1 MISRN
6 LLSLVRCPDCRGSL
20 FGQSEN
26 LLCSSCGRAFPSAS
40 PDFLDLRPTQK
51 FADTTVYQDE
61 ALHVDARY
69 DIAGAPVLSA
79 RVRQDLLRKF
89 LKITPRDRLIDLGCG
104 NGRSLLWNR
113 ELGAWSVGVDVSSF
127 FSSEVRQVA
136 DLVVSDLRC
145 LPLANASFTKAV
157 SLDVLEHLSRD
168 DLSLMLSETARV
180 LSVGGQFFVYSHVMI
195 NSSLAFGLRLI
206 NTFARF
212 LERVG
217 VLDLAH
223 ERLRKSDHRN
233 PLADLDDL
241 HRMLR
246 KHRLHVI
253 KIRYYT
259 PLIGAFIE
267 NILVRVGEQFLRR
280 RAKRRSGGQDTARL
294 GELDRAVRAEAKLWI
309 EKRGVIYHILRL
321 VTWLMKLDLLLFG
334 RIKSGPFFAL
344 IERMPDPNPS
354 SPGVPAD

>member
-1 MISRN
+1 MISRT

-20 FGQSEN
+20 FGPPEN

-40 PDFLDLRPTQK
+40 PDFLDLRPTRE

-61 ALHVDARY
+61 ALHADARY
-69 DIAGAPVLSA
+69 DVASTPVLSA
-79 RVRQDLLRKF
+79 RLRQDLLRKF

-127 FSSEVRQVA
+127 FSSAVRQVT

-180 LSVGGQFFVYSHVMI
+180 LSVGGRLFVYSHVM
-195 NSSLAFGLRLI
+195 NLSSLSFGLRLI

-217 VLDLAH
+217 VLELAH
-223 ERLRKSDHRN
+223 
-233 PLADLDDL
+233 
-241 HRMLR
+241 
-246 KHRLHVI
+246 
-253 KIRYYT
+253 
-259 PLIGAFIE
+259 
-267 NILVRVGEQFLRR
+267 
-280 RAKRRSGGQDTARL
+280 
-294 GELDRAVRAEAKLWI
+294 
-309 EKRGVIYHILRL
+309 
-321 VTWLMKLDLLLFG
+321 
-334 RIKSGPFFAL
+334 
-344 IERMPDPNPS
+344 
-354 SPGVPAD
+354 

>member
-1 MISRN
+1 
-6 LLSLVRCPDCRGSL
+6 
-20 FGQSEN
+20 
-26 LLCSSCGRAFPSAS
+26 
-40 PDFLDLRPTQK
+40 LRPTQK

-61 ALHVDARY
+61 ALHADARY

-127 FSSEVRQVA
+127 FSSEVRQVT

-180 LSVGGQFFVYSHVMI
+180 LSVGGQFFVYSHVMK
-195 NSSLAFGLRLI
+195 NSSLAFGLRVI

-267 NILVRVGEQFLRR
+267 NIMVRAGEQFLRR
-280 RAKRRSGGQDTARL
+280 RAKRRSGGQDTARP
-294 GELDRAVRAEAKLWI
+294 GALDRAVRTEARLWI
-309 EKRGVIYHILRL
+309 EKRGVMYHSLRL
-321 VTWLMKLDLLLFG
+321 VTWFMKLDLLLFG

-344 IERMPDPNPS
+344 IERMPDPSPS
-354 SPGVPAD
+354 SPGVPAE